1 MTMLSEKEIEALLQ
15 TSKAIVRKG
24 NESGLMLI
32 TNYVNTHLQ
41 PVDEELKNILKQ
53 PERYN
58 IEVTEE
64 TIEHI
69 SLSIS
74 FKKSVKQYELADSWF
89 ITIPK

>member
-1 MTMLSEKEIEALLQ
+1 MLSQKEIEALLQ

-24 NESGLMLI
+24 NDSDIMLI
-32 TNYVNTHLQ
+32 TNFVNTHL

-53 PERYN
+53 PEQYN

-69 SLSIS
+69 SFSIL
-74 FKKSVKQYELADSWF
+74 KKSVKQYQLEGSWF
-89 ITIPK
+89 ITMIPK